1 MYRKIIL
8 KIRRVISYRKMT
20 LKIRMVISYRK
31 MTLKIRMVKVKKP
44 KKCKWIGDA

>member
-1 MYRKIIL
+1 
-8 KIRRVISYRKMT
+8 MT
-20 LKIRMVISYRK
+20 LKIRMVMSYRK